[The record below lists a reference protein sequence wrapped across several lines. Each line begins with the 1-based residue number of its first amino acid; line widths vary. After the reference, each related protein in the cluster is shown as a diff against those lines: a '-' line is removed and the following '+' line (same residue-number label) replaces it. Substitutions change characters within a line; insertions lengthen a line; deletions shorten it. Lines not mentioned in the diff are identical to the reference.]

1 MQLPLQIIFRNLGKS
16 PAVEDKVRERAEK
29 LDQFH
34 QRIMSCRVAVELLHK
49 HHRRGNHFHVRI
61 DVTVPG
67 EELVV
72 TRESDEHHEYTD
84 VFVAVRDAF
93 DTMERLLEDYAHRQR
108 REVKAHEVPPH
119 GRVAE
124 LYPDAGYERIEAA
137 DHRLVYFH
145 RNSVLDGAFAKL
157 QVGSEVRFVEEEGE
171 VGPQAST
178 VRVVGKHHVVG

>member
-1 MQLPLQIIFRNLGKS
+1 MQLPLQVTFRNLRKS
-16 PAVEDKVRERAEK
+16 EAVEAKIRERADK

-49 HHRRGNHFHVRI
+49 HHLRGNNYRVRV

-72 TRESDEHHEYTD
+72 TRESEEHHAYTD

-93 DTMERLLEDYAHRQR
+93 DTMDRLLEDYGRRQR
-108 REVKAHEVPPH
+108 RQVKTHEVPPH
-119 GRVAE
+119 GRVVE
-124 LYPDAGYERIEAA
+124 LYPDEGYGRIESA
-137 DHRLVYFH
+137 DNRLVYFH
-145 RNSVLDGAFAKL
+145 RNSVLEDGFDKL
-157 QVGSEVRFVEEEGE
+157 QVGAEVRFVEEEGD

-178 VRVVGKHHVVG
+178 VRPVGKHHIVG